1 MATVDISLPDSLQ
14 EFVQIQVGSGRVLN
28 ASDYVLNLIREDE
41 RRKAHAALEVLL
53 VEGLESGEATEMTAT
68 DWEDIR
74 MEGLPL
80 LEERRSRKMA

>member
-74 MEGLPL
+74 MEGLRL